1 MLRLTLLTLLL
12 ALPLFSFAKPKPTPI
27 VYQDGHYRLANGKQ
41 LRGQLCLVSDNDLLI
56 AATDTT
62 PARKLAAAEVRNFV
76 IGADSFATLR
86 NYDVVVNGVVTHYT
100 HGMVQV
106 CPAGAG
112 QEVYRVQ
119 GVMEVLRG
127 VQDPTMKYVLR
138 GISGG
143 AAGIATGALLDN
155 LNDAPNGYFKE
166 ELMTLYLL
174 RPAAASP
181 LLTLQPNTSE
191 ARKHLKLA
199 MAGDEVLAKKLRN
212 TTMSEEGIAKLLA
225 EYATRH
231 PR

>member
-1 MLRLTLLTLLL
+1 MLRVSLLALLL
-12 ALPLFSFAKPKPTPI
+12 ALPLFGSAKPKPTPI
-27 VYQDGHYRLANGKQ
+27 VYQEGRYRLANGQQ
-41 LRGQLCLVSDNDLLI
+41 LRGRLCLVSDNDLLI

-62 PARKLAAAEVRNFV
+62 PAKKLAAAEVRNFV

-100 HGMVQV
+100 HGMMQV

-112 QEVYRVQ
+112 LEVYRVQ

-127 VQDPTMKYVLR
+127 VQDPAMKYVLR

-166 ELMTLYLL
+166 ELVTLYLL
-174 RPAAASP
+174 RPANAAP

-199 MAGDEVLAKKLRN
+199 MAGDEVLTKKLRN
-212 TTMSEEGIAKLLA
+212 AIMSEEGIAKLLA